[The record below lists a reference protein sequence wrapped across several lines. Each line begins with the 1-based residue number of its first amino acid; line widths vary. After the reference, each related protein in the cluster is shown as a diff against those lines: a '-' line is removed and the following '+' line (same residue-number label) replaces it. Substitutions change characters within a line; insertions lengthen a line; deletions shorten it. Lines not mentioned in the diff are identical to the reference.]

1 MPARYKIDS
10 VSNLYPALGG
20 HVYRLC
26 VSLKDAVERET
37 LQKALSNMPARFP
50 IMCSHLERTFFG
62 YCHVAATDYDI
73 ISEGEPFIRHPEM
86 FDTEKPS
93 FQLYIRGNRIAMD
106 VFHGNGDG
114 SAAIEFLK
122 ALVADYLL
130 LRAGQPP
137 VQSKPPREED
147 LKDPYVQYYKRAK
160 PASLLEK
167 GSYHLH
173 LSYPADYWYSRFSC
187 ISADLKQAKQYA
199 RSIGCTINDLL
210 CGVLTLAIFQNTDA
224 KDSEFPVTLSAP
236 IDLRKHYGSH
246 SQRNFAFYSN
256 MRLKA
261 EDAVDLETV
270 TKRVHTLM
278 QSATSAE
285 ALQRGVAVTYKA
297 ANNPAVQWT
306 PRALREFVIRKA
318 YRHVAGGGI
327 TTTLSNIGY
336 HTLPPEVADQVER
349 FEMYLGPGRGS
360 INAAAVGFGGQIS
373 LCITCGSEDA
383 VLENAVCALLSACGI
398 QTSITSHA
406 YRNRDLI
413 VE

>member
-20 HVYRLC
+20 HVFRLC
-26 VSLKDAVERET
+26 VSLKDTVQRET
-37 LQKALSNMPARFP
+37 LQKALSNMPTRFP

-62 YCHVAATDYDI
+62 YCHVAATDYNI
-73 ISEGEPFIRHPEM
+73 ISEGEPFFRRPEM

-93 FQLYIRGNRIAMD
+93 FQLYIRDNRITMD

-114 SAAIEFLK
+114 RAAIEFFK
-122 ALVADYLL
+122 ALVTDYLL
-130 LRAGQPP
+130 LSAGKPP
-137 VQSKPPREED
+137 VQGEPPREED

-173 LSYPADYWYSRFSC
+173 LSYPEGYWYSRFSC
-187 ISADLKQAKQYA
+187 ISVDLKQAKQYA
-199 RSIGCTINDLL
+199 KSIGCTINDLL
-210 CGVLTLAIFQNTDA
+210 CGALALAIFQNTDA
-224 KDSEFPVTLSAP
+224 KDSAFPVTLSVP

-261 EDAVDLETV
+261 EDAADLETV

-278 QSATSAE
+278 QSATGEDS
-285 ALQRGVAVTYKA
+285 LRGGVAVTYKA

-306 PRALREFVIRKA
+306 PRRLREFIIRKA

-336 HTLPPEVADQVER
+336 HVLPAEVADRVER
-349 FEMYLGPGRGS
+349 FEMYLGPGRGG
-360 INAAAVGFGGQIS
+360 INAAAVGLGEQIS
-373 LCITCGSEDA
+373 LCITCGSEET
-383 VLENAVCALLSACGI
+383 VLEDAVCALFSEYGI
-398 QTSITSHA
+398 TTSVTAHA